1 MKNHCQDL
9 MIKNHL
15 LLIINLFK
23 NKINLSEIPIVLMM
37 KIKAVLNISTA
48 FEDFY

>member
-1 MKNHCQDL
+1 
-9 MIKNHL
+9 MIKNYL

-48 FEDFY
+48 F